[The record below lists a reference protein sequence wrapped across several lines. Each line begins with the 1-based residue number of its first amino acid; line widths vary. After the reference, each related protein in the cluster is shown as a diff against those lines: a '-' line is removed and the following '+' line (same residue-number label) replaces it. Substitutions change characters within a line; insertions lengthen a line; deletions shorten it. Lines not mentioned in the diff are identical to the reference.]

1 MKLQRLI
8 DKGDNLIVLN
18 NNQIINSTEAIIEN
32 NHFLL
37 KNGGEFLLVFDNFD
51 LFLDFD
57 FEISAN
63 QDIKLYLLSF
73 QTRKQIYS
81 FNYKIQSGAK
91 LSVFS
96 NFSASRKTSLDLQMS
111 FSLEEDSQ
119 LKLVEAIVFNG
130 KFKMSQTINLLGKN
144 AEAKIDVLNIGT
156 SDSNFIVKQKMTHQN
171 KNTTSNIT
179 NWLITKDNSKM
190 NYVVIGKIEKGHE
203 FSKCTQSNKGIM
215 LSDNSEIQVEP
226 TLLIDEYNVEASHG
240 AAIGQI
246 DELQLYYLLS
256 RGLTEKEAKSLII
269 SGYTVPFIKMIEN
282 QMIADYLMKLTQRL
296 IKGE

>member
-8 DKGDNLIVLN
+8 DKNDNLIVLN
-18 NNQIINSTEAIIEN
+18 NNQIMNSTEAIIEN
-32 NHFLL
+32 NHFHFI
-37 KNGGEFLLVFDNFD
+37 NGGEFLIVFDNFD
-51 LFLDFD
+51 LFHDFD

-81 FNYKIQSGAK
+81 FNFKIQSGAK

-96 NFSASRKTSLDLQMS
+96 NFSTRRKTRLDLQMN

-119 LKLVEAIVFNG
+119 LKLVDAIFFNG
-130 KFKMSQTINLLGKN
+130 KFKLSQTINLLGKN

-156 SDSNFIVKQKMTHQN
+156 SDSNYLVKQLMNHQN
-171 KNTTSNIT
+171 KNTTSNIN

-190 NYVVIGKIEKGHE
+190 SYLVIGKIEKGQE

-256 RGLTEKEAKSLII
+256 RGLTEKESKSLII

-282 QMIADYLMKLTQRL
+282 QMIADNLMKLTQKL